1 MDYKERVESLQI
13 GMYSIVEST
22 NSPVLE
28 AFGKKQVNH
37 NVNLASQGFRKYL
50 KYVYADRSIGKE
62 IKNAKTMDQK
72 WELAK
77 KYSADYEKYK
87 KIQSAEKIANL
98 APIIG
103 SLASLKL
110 GVMLSPAITGILM
123 FGPMFY
129 AGIQQKIDRSNKQM
143 GQYND
148 FLNRNNQEDN
158 E

>member
-1 MDYKERVESLQI
+1 MNYKERVEKLYI

-22 NSPVLE
+22 NSPILD

-129 AGIQQKIDRSNKQM
+129 AGIQQKIDRSDKQM

-148 FLNRNNQEDN
+148 FLNRNNQEDI

>member
-1 MDYKERVESLQI
+1 MDYKKHIESLQI
-13 GMYSIVEST
+13 GMYSIIESS

-37 NVNLASQGFRKYL
+37 NVDLASQGFKKYL
-50 KYVYADRSIGKE
+50 KHVYGDRSIGKE

-87 KIQSAEKIANL
+87 KIQTAENIAKF
-98 APIIG
+98 APVIA

-110 GVMLSPAITGILM
+110 GVMLNPAITGILM

-129 AGIQQKIDRSNKQM
+129 AGLRQQIDRTSKQN

-148 FLNRNNQEDN
+148 FLNRNNQEDA

>member
-1 MDYKERVESLQI
+1 MDYKERVENLYI
-13 GMYSIVEST
+13 GMYSLIESS
-22 NSPVLE
+22 NSPILE
-28 AFGKKQVNH
+28 AFGKKRVNH
-37 NVNLASQGFRKYL
+37 NVDLASQGFKKYL
-50 KYVYADRSIGKE
+50 KYVYADRSIGAE

-77 KYSADYEKYK
+77 KYSADYDKYK
-87 KIQSAEKIANL
+87 KIQSAENIAKF
-98 APIIG
+98 APIVA

-110 GVMLSPAITGILM
+110 GVMLNPAITGVLM

-129 AGIQQKIDRSNKQM
+129 AEIQQKIDRASKQM

-148 FLNRNNQEDN
+148 FLNRNNQEDI

>member
-1 MDYKERVESLQI
+1 MNYKERVEKLYI

-22 NSPVLE
+22 NSPILE
-28 AFGKKQVNH
+28 AFGKKQVKH

-129 AGIQQKIDRSNKQM
+129 AGIQQKIDRSDKQM

>member
-129 AGIQQKIDRSNKQM
+129 AGIQQKIDRASKQT

-148 FLNRNNQEDN
+148 FLNRNNQEDI

>member
-1 MDYKERVESLQI
+1 MDYKEHVEDLYI
-13 GMYSIVEST
+13 GMYSIIESS

-28 AFGKKQVNH
+28 AFGKKRVNH
-37 NVNLASQGFRKYL
+37 NVDLASQGFKKYL
-50 KYVYADRSIGKE
+50 KYVYADRSIGTE

-77 KYSADYEKYK
+77 KYSADYDKYK
-87 KIQSAEKIANL
+87 KINAAEKISTH
-98 APIIG
+98 APIIA

-110 GVMLSPAITGILM
+110 GVMLNPAITGILM

-129 AGIQQKIDRSNKQM
+129 AELQRRIDRASKQS

-148 FLNRNNQEDN
+148 FLNRNNQEEN

>member
-1 MDYKERVESLQI
+1 MDYKERVEKLYI

-22 NSPVLE
+22 NSPILE

-77 KYSADYEKYK
+77 KYSAEYEKYK

-129 AGIQQKIDRSNKQM
+129 AGIQQKIDRNSKQM
-143 GQYND
+143 CEYND
-148 FLNRNNQEDN
+148 FLNRNNQEEN

>member
-129 AGIQQKIDRSNKQM
+129 AGLRQQIDRTSKQN

-148 FLNRNNQEDN
+148 FLNRNNQEDV

>member
-1 MDYKERVESLQI
+1 MNYKERVEKLYI

-22 NSPVLE
+22 NSPILE
-28 AFGKKQVNH
+28 AFGKNRVNH
-37 NVNLASQGFRKYL
+37 NVDLASQGFRKYL
-50 KYVYADRSIGKE
+50 KYVYVDRSISKE

-129 AGIQQKIDRSNKQM
+129 AGIQQKIDRSDKQM

>member
-1 MDYKERVESLQI
+1 MDYKERVENLYI
-13 GMYSIVEST
+13 GMYSIVTST
-22 NSPVLE
+22 NSPILE
-28 AFGKKQVNH
+28 AFGKNRVNH
-37 NVNLASQGFRKYL
+37 NVDLASQGFKKYL
-50 KYVYADRSIGKE
+50 KYVYVDRSIGTE

-87 KIQSAEKIANL
+87 KIQTAENISKF
-98 APIIG
+98 APIVA

-110 GVMLSPAITGILM
+110 GVMLNPAITGILM

-129 AGIQQKIDRSNKQM
+129 AELQQKIDRASKQM

-148 FLNRNNQEDN
+148 FLNRNNQEDI

>member
-1 MDYKERVESLQI
+1 MNYKERVESLQI

-37 NVNLASQGFRKYL
+37 NIDLASQGFKKYL
-50 KYVYADRSIGKE
+50 KNVYADRSIGKE

-129 AGIQQKIDRSNKQM
+129 AGIQQKIDRTVKQK